1 MLSRVANSVYWMSRY
16 IERVENYARLVS
28 ANINLSYDLPGILSE
43 NWSSLLK
50 ATGDKETYL
59 EHYTEEDKEKIIDF
73 ITFDVLNQNS
83 IFNSLSYARENARTI
98 RETLPKEIWEHL
110 NGFYLNFKSSNIKS
124 SREIDNIDLFYE
136 NIKEECQL
144 FTGMIEATLTR
155 NEAYYFASL
164 GRFIERAD
172 KTSRFLDIGYFNF
185 KVKSD
190 TKISNPQDLLAWSAV
205 LKSVSAFNMYRQQ
218 YKSLNP
224 ESIIEFL
231 IKDRDF
237 PRAICFSI
245 KKAEYSLYRIG
256 GVRPQD
262 SYSNLAE
269 KAITQLK
276 HEIDFSKVCS
286 TILNEFFSYIKT
298 SNGKSTSFALT
309 LVESNAKN
317 PSLITS
323 SNGVLYFI
331 FLCKIGF
338 PYPELPII
346 IN

>member
-43 NWSSLLK
+43 NWSSLLE

-59 EHYTEEDKEKIIDF
+59 KHYNQEDKERIIDF
-73 ITFDVLNQNS
+73 ITFDVLNPNS
-83 IFNSLSYARENARTI
+83 ILNALSFARENARTI

-110 NGFYLNFKSSNIKS
+110 NGFYLNFKTSASKS
-124 SREIDNIDLFYE
+124 YREIDNIDQFYE

-164 GRFIERAD
+164 GRFVERAD

-190 TKISNPQDLLAWSAV
+190 NKISNPQDLLVWSAV

-231 IKDRDF
+231 IKDRNF

-269 KAITQLK
+269 KAISQLK
-276 HEIDFSKVCS
+276 HEIDFTETDEIVKGGLHKYLNTFQTKNNEIDSEIFKVYFD
-286 TILNEFFSYIKT
+286 LE
-298 SNGKSTSFALT
+298 
-309 LVESNAKN
+309 AK
-317 PSLITS
+317 
-323 SNGVLYFI
+323 
-331 FLCKIGF
+331 
-338 PYPELPII
+338 
-346 IN
+346 